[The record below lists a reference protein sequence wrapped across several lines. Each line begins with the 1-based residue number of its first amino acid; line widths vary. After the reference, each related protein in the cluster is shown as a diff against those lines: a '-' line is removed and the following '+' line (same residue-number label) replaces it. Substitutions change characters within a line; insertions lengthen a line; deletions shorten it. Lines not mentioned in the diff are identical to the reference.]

1 MITMLKFGP
10 MGNLAAN
17 CYLVE
22 TDTGFILIDTAR
34 KHRKILER
42 ELLRF
47 TGDLTRIHLII
58 LTHGDFDH
66 AGNAAWL
73 MKTYGIPVAMHVGDA
88 DMVRT
93 GDMLTGRGISSGVF
107 RWLAKALFSPETFTP
122 SLLLEHGDHLGAY
135 GFNAE
140 VISLPGHSSGS
151 IGILTSL
158 GRPVLRRSLY
168 EPGQACSEPP
178 GGRPGSLSGQPSD
191 GPRSPGETDLS
202 RSWQTLYVPP
212 GRYPMNSEPP
222 SNSKTAAFSLL
233 GKMQRFLASAVKKH
247 SPCDSAF
254 CLCHCFD

>member
-151 IGILTSL
+151 IGILTSRGDL
-158 GRPVLRRSLY
+158 FCGDLYTNRGKPALNRLVADRAAFQASHRMVQDLPVKRIFPGHGRPFTYL
-168 EPGQACSEPP
+168 PAGIQ
-178 GGRPGSLSGQPSD
+178 
-191 GPRSPGETDLS
+191 
-202 RSWQTLYVPP
+202 
-212 GRYPMNSEPP
+212 
-222 SNSKTAAFSLL
+222 
-233 GKMQRFLASAVKKH
+233 
-247 SPCDSAF
+247 
-254 CLCHCFD
+254 